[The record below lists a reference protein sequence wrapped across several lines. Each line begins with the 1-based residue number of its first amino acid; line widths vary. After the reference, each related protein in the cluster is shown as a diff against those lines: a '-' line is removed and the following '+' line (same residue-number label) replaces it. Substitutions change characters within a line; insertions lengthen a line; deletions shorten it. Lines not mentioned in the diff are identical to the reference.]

1 MELIMSDI
9 DLDLQLLQKMSVE
22 HASKFIQY
30 LSKSNSQLRQD
41 LFVLSQLNFKTN
53 GYFVEFGATDGVGIS
68 NTYLLEKEFGW
79 KGILAE
85 PAKYWHNN
93 LKSNRNAHIET
104 NCVWSESNSI
114 LSFNEVNDVEFS
126 TIDVYSDTGG
136 DYHKQ
141 TRKFGKTYNVKT
153 ISLNDLLLKYNAP
166 KNIDYLSIDTEGS
179 EFEIL
184 NTFDFA
190 AHRFNVITCE
200 HNFTPMREQILD
212 LLTKNGYNRVYQE
225 ISQFDD
231 WYINEEML

>member
-1 MELIMSDI
+1 MSNI
-9 DLDLQLLQKMSVE
+9 DLDVQLLQNIPAK

-30 LSKSNSQLRQD
+30 LHKSNSQLRQD
-41 LFVLSQLNFKTN
+41 LFVLSQLDFKSN

-68 NTYLLEKEFGW
+68 NTYLMEKHFGW

-93 LKSNRNAHIET
+93 LKQNRTCHIET
-104 NCVWSESNSI
+104 NCVWSMSDEV
-114 LSFNEVNDVEFS
+114 LTFNETNNTELS
-126 TIDVYSDTGG
+126 TIDLYNDTGG
-136 DYHKQ
+136 DFHKES
-141 TRKFGKTYNVKT
+141 RKYGKTYNVKT
-153 ISLNDLLLKYNAP
+153 ISLDDLLLKYNAP

-184 NTFDFA
+184 NAFDFSK
-190 AHRFNVITCE
+190 HRFNVITCE
-200 HNFTPMREQILD
+200 HNFTPMREQLFD
-212 LLTKNGYNRVYQE
+212 LLSKKGYNRVCQE